1 MLLKDGEFRLLKQ
14 NLQIKATG
22 MLFFLTLK
30 ATPSYLLSHAECL
43 KGCTAFQ
50 SSKLGVN
57 ISYNMV
63 MSCCAVGRFYLQ
75 KGKRG
80 GLILVLP

>member
-1 MLLKDGEFRLLKQ
+1 MLLKGGEFRLLKQ

-22 MLFFLTLK
+22 IFFSSK
-30 ATPSYLLSHAECL
+30 ATPSYLLSHAEYL